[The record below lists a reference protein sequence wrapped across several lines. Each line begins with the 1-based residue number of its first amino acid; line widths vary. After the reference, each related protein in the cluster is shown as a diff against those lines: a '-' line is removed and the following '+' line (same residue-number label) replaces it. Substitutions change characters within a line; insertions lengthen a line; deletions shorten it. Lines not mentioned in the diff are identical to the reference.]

1 MLKIRPFEWKDVD
14 ALNEIINDPEVV
26 RYSQEAIPLPLENMV
41 HQFSER
47 IRNKDIVLVAEEDG
61 QVAGHLVI
69 GIGRDK
75 LSHVG
80 SIGLFVRKE
89 LWGKGVGTKLLE
101 EGINAAKERG
111 LKKLMY
117 DVYSPNE
124 RSINLAKQFGFE
136 LHGTLKKHM
145 LAEGNYLD
153 KLIFEKLL

>member
-14 ALNEIINDPEVV
+14 ALNQIINDLEVAK
-26 RYSQEAIPLPLENMV
+26 YTQEVTPLQLENMV
-41 HQFSER
+41 HQFSDR
-47 IRNKDIVLVAEEDG
+47 IRNKDVVLVAEEG
-61 QVAGHLVI
+61 GAVVGHLVI
-69 GIGRDK
+69 GIGKDK

-80 SIGLFVRKE
+80 SIGIFVKKE

-101 EGINAAKERG
+101 EGIRAAKERG

-117 DVYSPNE
+117 DVYAPNE
-124 RSINLAKQFGFE
+124 RSINLVKQFGFE